1 MWSKPYKIKEGIAI
15 GIGLFLVGLL
25 LEFTVGSIDWDKFSS
40 PINIIVLALYILFLF
55 SCYLLRKKVY
65 VIEWTM
71 TLWSAIPSMCF
82 SALYTI
88 FFGITNW
95 TEILSFWPFVLTYLW
110 MMNCIGLISIRR
122 IIKLFSGKISLREK
136 LTRDVPFVLNHLGLF
151 IALTAGTLGNADLE
165 KYDMTTQVGTP
176 EWRVTF
182 SDMEKAKKAGTATKE
197 LPLAIELH
205 DFSIEEYP
213 IQLVVLDNE
222 TGKKVETSDWVAE
235 ADSLFD
241 YAAPKEMADSASVF
255 VRWPSLGATS
265 AAHVVARNNK
275 TGATVEGW
283 VSNGSFMFPFRAL
296 RLDKDYSIVMP
307 EREPKRFASDV
318 TVYCESGEKV
328 DATIEVNKPLEI
340 AGWKIYQ
347 LSYDEAMG
355 RWSTTSVFQLVR
367 DPWLPYVYLGIYMML
382 LGAVCLFVIPKR

>member
-82 SALYTI
+82 SAIYTI
-88 FFGITNW
+88 YFGITNW
-95 TEILSFWPFVLTYLW
+95 TAMLSFWSFVLTYLW

-182 SDMEKAKKAGTATKE
+182 SDMEKAKKAGTAAKE

-241 YAAPKEMADSASVF
+241 YAAPKEMSDSASAF

-265 AAHVVARNNK
+265 AAHVIARNNK
-275 TGATVEGW
+275 TNQVVEGW

-296 RLDKDYSIVMP
+296 RLDKDYSLVMP

-355 RWSTTSVFQLVR
+355 RWSTTSIFQLVR